1 MAMIVAMMPMGVFA
15 TNEELTNYVTVDG
28 IAGMNGQKYATISDA
43 YNAGKNI
50 LSNATEN
57 DALGQ
62 GPLNDAAFDAIF
74 TNGGD
79 ITWTVYGTQ
88 DFDET
93 SQSYLLTFGR
103 SAKHYSTERH
113 IGTITLKGGN
123 NDKSKNIVNFKTNAT
138 LN

>member
-1 MAMIVAMMPMGVFA
+1 MKKLLAIVISMAMIVAMMPMGVFA

-62 GPLNDAAFDAIF
+62 GLLMMQLLMPYSQMEETLLGQFTVLRILMKQVSHICLHLDVVLNIIAQK
-74 TNGGD
+74 D
-79 ITWTVYGTQ
+79 ILEQ
-88 DFDET
+88 
-93 SQSYLLTFGR
+93 
-103 SAKHYSTERH
+103 
-113 IGTITLKGGN
+113 
-123 NDKSKNIVNFKTNAT
+123 
-138 LN
+138 